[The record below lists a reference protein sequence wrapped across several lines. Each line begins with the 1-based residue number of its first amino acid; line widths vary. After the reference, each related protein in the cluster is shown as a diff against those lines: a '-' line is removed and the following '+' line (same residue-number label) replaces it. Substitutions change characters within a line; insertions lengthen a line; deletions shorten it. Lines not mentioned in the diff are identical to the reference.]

1 MNAYANRPTFGAAIG
16 SLLNVVIVTSSAA
29 EKVVKAADNLASVAE
44 ETSGMYLE
52 RTRIQ
57 NRGIKAML
65 EGELK
70 ALEDQ
75 IATGNFKAQP
85 QLSVEMP

>member
-1 MNAYANRPTFGAAIG
+1 MNAPRPTFGQAVG
-16 SLLNVVIVTSSAA
+16 SVLNVLIVTAGAA
-29 EKVVKAADNLASVAE
+29 EKVVKSVDNLASVAE

-57 NRGIKAML
+57 NKGVKAML

-70 ALEDQ
+70 QLEAQ
-75 IATGNFKAQP
+75 IAAGNFNQP
-85 QLSVEMP
+85 QLEA

>member
-16 SLLNVVIVTSSAA
+16 SVLNVVIVTSSAA
-29 EKVVKAADNLASVAE
+29 EKVVKAVDNLASVAE

-57 NRGIKAML
+57 NRGVKAML

-70 ALEDQ
+70 ALEAQ
-75 IATGNFKAQP
+75 IASGNFGQP
-85 QLSVEMP
+85 QLTT

>member
-16 SLLNVVIVTSSAA
+16 SVLNVVIVTSSAA
-29 EKVVKAADNLASVAE
+29 EKVVKAVDNLASVAE

-57 NRGIKAML
+57 NRGGTAML

-70 ALEDQ
+70 ALEAQ
-75 IATGNFKAQP
+75 IASGNVEARP
-85 QLSVEMP
+85 QLTS

>member
-1 MNAYANRPTFGAAIG
+1 MNNQRPSVGQAVG
-16 SLLNVVIVTSSAA
+16 SVLNVVIVAA
-29 EKVVKAADNLASVAE
+29 GAVEKVVKSVDNLASVAE

-57 NRGIKAML
+57 NKGVKAML

-70 ALEDQ
+70 LLEAQ
-75 IATGNFKAQP
+75 IASGTFNQP
-85 QLSVEMP
+85 QLNP